1 MSDPAQS
8 TSTPNAR
15 IAIIT
20 ALITVMGTVAVSFVA
35 IVPKLRSGDAQ
46 TIEQLRQDVETL
58 KKTGAKDNSAPPVK
72 RMTVNGTVRSKDG
85 KQALNAVEVY
95 MIPLESN
102 LMGLTDDA
110 GGFTINGIPDE
121 TYSVIVRA
129 SDGKSGRVLLE
140 KGGHYMEVMGTSIT
154 YGIDEK

>member
-8 TSTPNAR
+8 TPTPNAR

-20 ALITVMGTVAVSFVA
+20 ALITVMGTVAVSFVG

-46 TIEQLRQDVETL
+46 TIEQLRQDVEAL
-58 KKTGAKDNSAPPVK
+58 KKTGSKANSAPPVK
-72 RMTVNGTVRSKDG
+72 RMTVNGVVRSKDG
-85 KQALNAVEVY
+85 NRALNAVEVY

-129 SDGKSGRVLLE
+129 SGGKSGRVLLE
-140 KGGHYMEVMGTSIT
+140 KSGHYMEVMGTSIT
-154 YGIDEK
+154 YSIDEK

>member
-1 MSDPAQS
+1 MSDPTQS
-8 TSTPNAR
+8 TSTPNAK

-20 ALITVMGTVAVSFVA
+20 ALITVMGTVAVSFVG

-46 TIEQLRQDVETL
+46 TIEQLRQDVEKL
-58 KKTGAKDNSAPPVK
+58 KTGSKDNSAPPVK

-85 KQALNAVEVY
+85 MQPLNAMEVY
-95 MIPLESN
+95 MIPLELN

-110 GGFTINGIPDE
+110 GGFTIKGIPDE

-140 KGGHYMEVMGTSIT
+140 KGGHHIEVMGTSIT